1 MTRIIRPR
9 EGQRRL
15 GIGHTK
21 YYADIKTGRLPPLV
35 RLGPRCVGHIEE
47 ELDAHIQALRAERQQ
62 KPASSER
69 LIQEIGA
76 ASSSAAARAIVENS
90 QELLGAL
97 PARRR
102 EQVLAQ
108 LEDLIGEK

>member
-47 ELDAHIQALRAERQQ
+47 ELEAYIGRLKAERDECSI
-62 KPASSER
+62 K
-69 LIQEIGA
+69 
-76 ASSSAAARAIVENS
+76 
-90 QELLGAL
+90 
-97 PARRR
+97 
-102 EQVLAQ
+102 
-108 LEDLIGEK
+108 